1 MASRYGSGKTASGV
15 QMKSA
20 GAMTRAELEK
30 RISAPSQGRH
40 GHGEDWQVVS
50 MKSL

>member
-30 RISAPSQGRH
+30 RILRLHKG
-40 GHGEDWQVVS
+40 GTGMVKIG
-50 MKSL
+50 KSSR